1 MVLRNSGWRIV
12 TLAAAGIAA
21 ASASTTRPLAQDFV
35 ETTGSIAPQG
45 NLVWGGHVPPPPRG
59 GEAPVYVPSPAY
71 SSGADGQTPNQS
83 NFSHIQPTPP
93 QFLPPPVEAAAAP
106 QALVPPA
113 SPPHPAV
120 ASTPAPSL
128 APVPGDY
135 GRTYPVQDAAGGGAA
150 LPPVAPVQ
158 QASLPPLG
166 AGRIIDD
173 SSPANPGGLYG
184 SVHEDEF
191 DPWEGLTDVTPG
203 AEPPATPV
211 APPAPVQRS
220 APATSVPSYAA
231 LEQVRPEPP
240 QARGWNWNPFRWG
253 RGSLESKTPSGYRA
267 LPRQEAACRRE
278 LQKRGAQFTD
288 ARSVGDGRTHGIQN
302 PVRVT
307 MAAKDI
313 AMRPAALLSCQT
325 ALQTARWLDEEVRP
339 AARWTL
345 WKRPAA
351 VINASSYR
359 VSRIAGSRT
368 ISEHALGNALDIR
381 GLRFTDGSTFLV
393 EPKGAFSPLEKKF
406 QSQIRVAGCKY
417 FGTVLGPGY
426 NKAHADHFHFDVK
439 SRMRPVCK

>member
-12 TLAAAGIAA
+12 TLAAAGLAA
-21 ASASTTRPLAQDFV
+21 AGAWPQHPLAQDRQ
-35 ETTGSIAPQG
+35 TTGSVPG
-45 NLVWGGHVPPPPRG
+45 NLVWGGHVPPPPRS

-71 SSGADGQTPNQS
+71 SSDANYHTPNQS

-93 QFLPPPVEAAAAP
+93 QFLPPPVEAASAP
-106 QALVPPA
+106 VVPVPPA
-113 SPPHPAV
+113 TLPHAAV
-120 ASTPAPSL
+120 ASAPAPSL

-135 GRTYPVQDAAGGGAA
+135 GRTYPVQDAPAPADLVREAA
-150 LPPVAPVQ
+150 LPP
-158 QASLPPLG
+158 LG
-166 AGRIIDD
+166 PGRVIDD
-173 SSPANPGGLYG
+173 ASPSAPGGEYG
-184 SVHEDEF
+184 SRPEDEF

-203 AEPPATPV
+203 AQAPLEEPATL

-220 APATSVPSYAA
+220 APAVPSYAA
-231 LEQVRPEPP
+231 LEQVRPAPRQE
-240 QARGWNWNPFRWG
+240 RGWGWNPFRWG
-253 RGSLESKTPSGYRA
+253 RGSQESRTPSGYRA
-267 LPRQEAACRRE
+267 LPREEAACRRE
-278 LQKRGAQFTD
+278 LQKLGARFTD
-288 ARSVGDGRTHGIQN
+288 ARSVGDGRTHGIRN

-313 AMRPAALLSCQT
+313 AMQPPALLSCET
-325 ALQTARWLDEEVRP
+325 ALQTARWLENDVRS

-393 EPKGAFSPLEKKF
+393 EPKGAFSPVERRF
-406 QSQIRVAGCKY
+406 QQQIREAGCQY